1 MHMRL
6 RVFLGMAI
14 VAAVLTGC
22 EDLSAP
28 DSPNATPTGLS
39 PSASPTAQAGIPLSP
54 TASQGTPSAVQ
65 VQSSPS
71 PTETQGTPNA
81 TETQESPSPTAEAA
95 PQSTVVLE
103 TRVEVVATN
112 LVVPWSLAFAPDGR
126 LFVTERPGRLR
137 VIENGQLRE
146 EPVAELPVA
155 NVGEGGLM
163 GVVLDPDFQQNG
175 YLYVMYTYR
184 EGQGLR
190 NRISRLTVQDDR
202 AGEEF
207 VLLDNI
213 PGGNNHDGGRLRI
226 GPDGLLYAGTGEAGQ
241 RDLAQDLNSLA
252 GKILRMNLDGSIPQD
267 NPIPGSY
274 VYTYG
279 HRNPQGIDWHPDNEQ
294 FYVSEH
300 GPSGEMGLCCRDEV
314 NRLVPGGNYGWPVVT
329 GIQED
334 ERFIDPILFSGVE
347 ITWAPAGLAIYQ
359 GEPLA
364 AWEGNIFFGALRGR
378 HLHRVVLNDDL
389 TEAVSEERLFEG
401 RYGRIRAVA
410 VGPDGYLY
418 FTTSNRDG
426 RGNPSAE
433 DDRILRIVPV
443 P

>member
-1 MHMRL
+1 MHRRL
-6 RVFLGMAI
+6 RTFFGTVI
-14 VAAVLTGC
+14 VIATLTGC
-22 EDLSAP
+22 ELLAAP
-28 DSPNATPTGLS
+28 GSPTTPPEGT
-39 PSASPTAQAGIPLSP
+39 SPTAQAGIPSS
-54 TASQGTPSAVQ
+54 TTESQGAPDSVEAQDTPSPAGED
-65 VQSSPS
+65 
-71 PTETQGTPNA
+71 T
-81 TETQESPSPTAEAA
+81 
-95 PQSTVVLE
+95 PQSTAVLE
-103 TRVEVVATN
+103 TQVEVVATD
-112 LVVPWSLAFAPDGR
+112 LIVPWALAFAPDGR

-163 GVVLDPDFQQNG
+163 GVVLDPNFQQNG

-184 EGQGLR
+184 EGEGLR
-190 NRISRLTVQDDR
+190 NRISRLTVQDNR
-202 AGEEF
+202 AGDEF

-213 PGGNNHDGGRLRI
+213 PGGSNHDGGRLVI
-226 GPDGLLYAGTGEAGQ
+226 GPDGMLYAGTGEAGQ
-241 RDLAQDLNSLA
+241 RDLAQDLSSLA
-252 GKILRMNLDGSIPQD
+252 GKILRMNLDGSIPED

-294 FYVSEH
+294 FYISEH
-300 GPSGEMGLCCRDEV
+300 GPSGEMGLCCRDEI
-314 NRLVPGGNYGWPVVT
+314 NLLVPGGNYGWPVVT
-329 GIQED
+329 GSQGD
-334 ERFIDPILFSGVE
+334 ERFVDPLLFSGVE
-347 ITWAPAGLAIYQ
+347 VTWAPAGLAIYQ

-364 AWEGNIFFGALRGR
+364 AWEGNILFGALRGR

-426 RGNPSAE
+426 RGNPSAG
-433 DDRILRIVPV
+433 DDRILRIVPAS
-443 P
+443 